1 MCRGQRHEVGCG
13 QGGHV
18 EHEGDGAGEAG
29 RKRARHQLGALFLP
43 AHFVGDRME
52 GRLRQRPE
60 EAVADADCES
70 ALNF

>member
-13 QGGHV
+13 QGDHV

-52 GRLRQRPE
+52 GHLRERPE
-60 EAVADADCES
+60 GG
-70 ALNF
+70 